1 MTLKQQ
7 FQVFIGTII
16 ITFFACF
23 LYSIFNRLFYKKHS
37 SIVRLLFETIFFIA
51 IFYGYFRF
59 LAFACHGI
67 LNIHYLLASL
77 IGGTFYYSFYA
88 YYVNRFIEKN
98 AIIINKKFLSPII
111 MKISSFRA
119 IIKKKV
125 RGKKN
130 VQKQASGS

>member
-16 ITFFACF
+16 ITLFACF
-23 LYSIFNRLFYKKHS
+23 LFSIFNRLFYKKHS

-59 LAFACHGI
+59 LVFTCHGI

-77 IGGTFYYSFYA
+77 IGGIFYYSFYA
-88 YYVNRFIEKN
+88 YYVNRFIEKKV
-98 AIIINKKFLSPII
+98 IIINKKFLSPIN

-119 IIKKKV
+119 IIKKK
-125 RGKKN
+125 
-130 VQKQASGS
+130 S